1 MLGNLR
7 IKLGSGS
14 ALLCVLGAQ
23 HDGRNV
29 AAASR
34 FMGEIDEAVWFL
46 NPEKAV
52 ATVYRDSFAFRQGS
66 MYRISFDAHSCSRA
80 QVDVP
85 AGLPPAAI
93 VRFKDKPASLSGFV
107 ASTAPFDNQ
116 LTVLENIEHAVDE
129 GIAEATAVVQRLP
142 AQGSL
147 YKRCGAQLSKLVS
160 ADDATISTD
169 CLLSY
174 RSSSRPASYKDSFG
188 TFGTL
193 CDKVTIHNS
202 FQRFASSRC
211 KRMRT

>member
-1 MLGNLR
+1 MQTQ
-7 IKLGSGS
+7 LGSGS
-14 ALLCVLGAQ
+14 ALLCVLGAP
-23 HDGRNV
+23 HDGQNV
-29 AAASR
+29 AALSR
-34 FMGEIDEAVWFL
+34 FMGEIDEALWFV

-52 ATVYRDSFAFRQGS
+52 VTAYRDSFAFRQGS

-80 QVDVP
+80 QVDIPV
-85 AGLPPAAI
+85 GLPPAAI
-93 VRFKDKPASLSGFV
+93 VRFKDRLASLSGFV

-129 GIAEATAVVQRLP
+129 GSAEATAIVQRLP

-160 ADDATISTD
+160 VDDATISTD

-174 RSSSRPASYKDSFG
+174 RSSFRPSSYKDSFG
-188 TFGTL
+188 KSCTP
-193 CDKVTIHNS
+193 CDEVTMRKS

-211 KRMRT
+211 KRTRT